1 MILSIKNIHKSYG
14 NLNVLQDFSLELDK
28 SRIHCFFGP
37 SGCGKT
43 TLMHV
48 MAGILKP
55 DSGEII
61 IPKDIR
67 FSYIFQEE
75 RLLPW
80 MTVEENVALV
90 LQDLKDQGSIE
101 RQVKASLSLVELNDF
116 AKYFPSELSGGMRQR
131 VSIARAFAYE
141 GEVLAMDE
149 PFKGLHLKLKQN
161 LMDAIYKYWTL
172 HKPYTYFITHDID
185 DALYIADDIY
195 IFDGPPMRLVEKI
208 NIQIPHELRKDHP
221 ELLMD
226 YKIKLSNQTTSLTQ
240 PSN

>member
-1 MILSIKNIHKSYG
+1 MNLSIKNIHKSYG
-14 NLNVLQDFSLELDK
+14 ELKVLEDFNLELDK

-55 DSGEII
+55 DSGQII
-61 IPKDIR
+61 MSSDVR

-80 MTVEENVALV
+80 MTVKENVALV
-90 LQDLKDQGSIE
+90 LQEKAPAYVE
-101 RQVKASLSLVELNDF
+101 RKVLESLSLVELSDF
-116 AKYFPSELSGGMRQR
+116 SQYYPSALSGGMRQR

-141 GEVLAMDE
+141 GDVLAMDE

-161 LMDAIYKYWTL
+161 LMDAIYKYWVL
-172 HKPYTYFITHDID
+172 HKPFTYFITHDID

-195 IFDGPPMRLVEKI
+195 ILDGPPMKIIEKI
-208 NIQIPHELRKDHP
+208 NIEVPHELRKTNP

-226 YKIKLSNQTTSLTQ
+226 YKMRLSGIR
-240 PSN
+240 

>member
-1 MILSIKNIHKSYG
+1 MNLSIKNIYKSYG
-14 NLNVLQDFSLELDK
+14 DLKVLKDFSLELDK
-28 SRIHCFFGP
+28 NRIHCFFGP

-55 DSGEII
+55 DSGAVIMSE
-61 IPKDIR
+61 DMR

-90 LQDLKDQGSIE
+90 LQDQKDTE
-101 RQVKASLSLVELNDF
+101 RVKRQVKASLSLVELNDF
-116 AKYFPSELSGGMRQR
+116 ANYYPNELSGGMRQR

-141 GEVLAMDE
+141 GDVLAMDE

-161 LMDAIYKYWTL
+161 LMDAIYKYWVL
-172 HKPYTYFITHDID
+172 HKPQTYFITHDID

-195 IFDGPPMRLVEKI
+195 IFDGPPMRIIERMDIRV
-208 NIQIPHELRKDHP
+208 PHELRKTNP
-221 ELLMD
+221 ELLVD
-226 YKIKLSNQTTSLTQ
+226 YKIKLSGNI
-240 PSN
+240 